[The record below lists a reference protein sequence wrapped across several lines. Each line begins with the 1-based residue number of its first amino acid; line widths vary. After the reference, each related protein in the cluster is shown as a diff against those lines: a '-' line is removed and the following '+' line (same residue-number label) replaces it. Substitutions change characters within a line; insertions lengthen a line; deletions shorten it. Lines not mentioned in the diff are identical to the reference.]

1 MLKIEYSA
9 FFILCSFL
17 LELASMTN
25 SQSKLELILNYRFED
40 ASLLERALTHR
51 SWANE
56 KVQNADEDE
65 TRRRQNE
72 RLEFVGDSVL
82 GLAVAEELYK
92 QNPDLSEGDLT
103 LMKHHLVSADTLAK
117 FARELDLGGFL
128 RIGHGEEK
136 TGGRKKQAILADT
149 LEAVIGA
156 IFFDTGYGAARE
168 FIVDMLSSEFKLV
181 TPKSSLDYKTLL
193 QETLQG
199 LKREAPKY
207 EVVKTE
213 GPPHNRIFT
222 VEATW
227 DQGTTIGS
235 GNTIKGAEMEAASLA
250 LKQIDTEIKKQSE
263 TI

>member
-1 MLKIEYSA
+1 
-9 FFILCSFL
+9 
-17 LELASMTN
+17 MTN
-25 SQSKLELILNYRFED
+25 SLSKLELILKYRFED
-40 ASLLERALTHR
+40 AGLLERALTHR
-51 SWANE
+51 SWVNE
-56 KVQNADEDE
+56 KVQDADEDE

-82 GLAVAEELYK
+82 GLAVAEELYN

-103 LMKHHLVSADTLAK
+103 LMKHHLVSSETLAK

-128 RIGHGEEK
+128 RIGRGEEK

-156 IFFDTGYGAARE
+156 IFFDTGYVSARE
-168 FIVDMLSSEFKLV
+168 FIVELFSSEFELV

-199 LKREAPKY
+199 KKRNAPRY
-207 EVVKTE
+207 EVVKTD

-222 VEATW
+222 VRATW
-227 DQGTTIGS
+227 DQGTAAGT

-250 LKQIDTEIKKQSE
+250 LGQINSEVDKQSE
-263 TI
+263 TR